1 MSTTEPVE
9 QADAGADEQP
19 AATPVEA
26 QPAPVAAVPSPKPAV
41 AKDKKSK
48 GKKPAE
54 KAKGKPKK
62 DKAAAA
68 EGLSIATHPRAGAY
82 VRRAKGWGGLAGFGI
97 AAFLSLRAGVPA
109 DQAGLRAIAA
119 GMAGY
124 MLAWGCAVT
133 VWRHLV
139 IAEMRALIER
149 RSPAA
154 EPVSEKP
161 AGGRAAGG
169 GDAEQAGS

>member
-9 QADAGADEQP
+9 QTDADADEQP
-19 AATPVEA
+19 VTE
-26 QPAPVAAVPSPKPAV
+26 PVAAQTAPVRAEPSPKPSA
-41 AKDKKSK
+41 AKDKKAK
-48 GKKPAE
+48 GKKPAD
-54 KAKGKPKK
+54 KSKGKPKK
-62 DKAAAA
+62 EKAAADG
-68 EGLSIATHPRAGAY
+68 GLSIATHPRAGAY

-124 MLAWGCAVT
+124 MLAWACAVT

-139 IAEMRALIER
+139 IAEMRTVIER
-149 RSPAA
+149 HRRPA
-154 EPVSEKP
+154 EPVAEKH
-161 AGGRAAGG
+161 GGG